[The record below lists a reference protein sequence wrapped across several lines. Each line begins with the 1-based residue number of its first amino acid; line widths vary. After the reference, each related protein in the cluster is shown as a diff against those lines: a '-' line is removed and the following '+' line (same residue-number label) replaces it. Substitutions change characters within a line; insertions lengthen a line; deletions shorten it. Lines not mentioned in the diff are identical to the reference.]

1 MACPFSRILLATEG
15 SEFDVGAERVGIDL
29 AASCGLPLLGV
40 LPLVT
45 NDVYESFAPER
56 EERAEEEAVAKL
68 GKLRE
73 AAGARGVELRGTIRL
88 GEEPYREIVDEASE
102 RNADLIVLRRRGKHS
117 YFANLLL
124 GEMVH
129 TVTGHTH
136 CDVLTVPRA
145 SRLWSR
151 SIVLATDGSPHS
163 ERATKVA
170 AALSL
175 RHGLPLTVVSVAE
188 QHIGHAHDADAA
200 DANVER
206 ALAVVRATG
215 REASVPA
222 HGKGGSLCV
231 VDHPGNARQRS
242 RFAAHEILQPL
253 PLSLL
258 PGG

>member
-1 MACPFSRILLATEG
+1 
-15 SEFDVGAERVGIDL
+15 
-29 AASCGLPLLGV
+29 
-40 LPLVT
+40 
-45 NDVYESFAPER
+45 
-56 EERAEEEAVAKL
+56 
-68 GKLRE
+68 
-73 AAGARGVELRGTIRL
+73 L

-136 CDVLTVPRA
+136 CDVLSVPRA
-145 SRLWSR
+145 SQLWSR

-222 HGKGGSLCV
+222 HGEGGSLCV